1 MVIELIRKL
10 TIEEVEQVCLAA
22 EEAAKTELL
31 KKVAPKRV
39 SDIDVTIEGVGDKPL
54 LLTIDVGIE
63 LLFGDEDLQAVV
75 DKATDA
81 AFQAA
86 ESKVRE
92 LNLCV
97 DMLV

>member
-22 EEAAKTELL
+22 EEAARTELL

-39 SDIDVTIEGVGDKPL
+39 SDIDVTIEGEGDKPFI
-54 LLTIDVGIE
+54 LTIDVGIE
-63 LLFGDEDLQAVV
+63 LLFGDEDLQVTV

-81 AFQAA
+81 AFLAA

-92 LNLCV
+92 LKLCV
-97 DMLV
+97 DTLA